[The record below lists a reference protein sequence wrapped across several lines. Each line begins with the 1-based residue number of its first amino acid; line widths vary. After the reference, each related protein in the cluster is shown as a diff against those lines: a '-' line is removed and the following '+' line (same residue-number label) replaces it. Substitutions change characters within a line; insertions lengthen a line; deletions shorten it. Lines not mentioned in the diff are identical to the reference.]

1 MGYNVTHYLHDVNFH
16 GLPQKRKRYLFI
28 AHDMPIDFELPAP
41 QRTGIEEVKD
51 EVFEESPG
59 DEIAPIN
66 DAARKAWE
74 KMLPHLSPGQRLREY
89 YMSLDDPDGWKPFQ
103 TVRKMRDEGPVCAAL
118 GGVRFIHP
126 TQDRFVTVR
135 ELSRLMGYPDSYEF
149 KGSSTDQNSYYI
161 AKGVAVP
168 VGEWLAR
175 NVKNHLGENPKQ
187 FQGTTVIDTR
197 SDQFSY
203 RFLT

>member
-1 MGYNVTHYLHDVNFH
+1 
-16 GLPQKRKRYLFI
+16 
-28 AHDMPIDFELPAP
+28 
-41 QRTGIEEVKD
+41 
-51 EVFEESPG
+51 
-59 DEIAPIN
+59 
-66 DAARKAWE
+66 
-74 KMLPHLSPGQRLREY
+74 
-89 YMSLDDPDGWKPFQ
+89 MSLDDPDGWKPFQ

-126 TQDRFVTVR
+126 TEDRFVTVR